1 MKVKIRRG
9 RLRSE
14 ESAKEKERAERLEQT
29 ETDLAVPPVRMGL
42 EELYSSIRQDFG
54 EMLRLN
60 IYLGEDI
67 SQIRQRERLRR
78 ELRKCGT
85 GDWQAK
91 AYVIGH
97 IKELLLRKYHM
108 TEEWIEQLYPLDNGR
123 NCFAAMLFRCRKRYG
138 KKALEELFPLLG
150 LVDRERIDET
160 QIL

>member
-29 ETDLAVPPVRMGL
+29 GTDLAVPPVRMGL

-97 IKELLLRKYHM
+97 IKELLLRK
-108 TEEWIEQLYPLDNGR
+108 
-123 NCFAAMLFRCRKRYG
+123 
-138 KKALEELFPLLG
+138 
-150 LVDRERIDET
+150 
-160 QIL
+160 

>member
-1 MKVKIRRG
+1 MKIKIRKG
-9 RLRSE
+9 ILQSE
-14 ESAKEKERAERLEQT
+14 ALAGEGDLTGQSKMDPVRQDVTLVQS
-29 ETDLAVPPVRMGL
+29 ETDLTQPEAELTIPPAFMGL

-91 AYVIGH
+91 A
-97 IKELLLRKYHM
+97 
-108 TEEWIEQLYPLDNGR
+108 
-123 NCFAAMLFRCRKRYG
+123 
-138 KKALEELFPLLG
+138 
-150 LVDRERIDET
+150 
-160 QIL
+160 